1 MATHRLKPSFY
12 PRKVTC
18 PVNWGEI
25 RSELPDFIICRIEFI
40 MSNVRNI
47 IIKLR
52 VNKDELQLFKDKAR
66 RYQNMSSMIRDAVSQ
81 FNDIKTKGEIE
92 VLTEIKNYYTRFD
105 QRLGWLGGNIN
116 QAQHRANEL
125 AIAGLLSSAYIQQV
139 LFPKIKEALQLI
151 REMKAEQDAIYAK
164 LLKL

>member
-1 MATHRLKPSFY
+1 
-12 PRKVTC
+12 
-18 PVNWGEI
+18 
-25 RSELPDFIICRIEFI
+25 

-52 VNKDELQLFKDKAR
+52 VNEVELQLFKDKAG

-81 FNDIKTKGEIE
+81 FNDIKTKGKIE
-92 VLTEIKNYYTRFD
+92 VLTEIKNYYARFD

-139 LFPKIKEALQLI
+139 LSPKIKEALQLI

>member
-1 MATHRLKPSFY
+1 
-12 PRKVTC
+12 
-18 PVNWGEI
+18 
-25 RSELPDFIICRIEFI
+25 

>member
-1 MATHRLKPSFY
+1 M
-12 PRKVTC
+12 
-18 PVNWGEI
+18 G
-25 RSELPDFIICRIEFI
+25 
-40 MSNVRNI
+40 NVRNI

-52 VNKDELQLFKDKAR
+52 VNEEELQYFKNKSE

-81 FNDIKTKGEIE
+81 FDDIQTKGKIKA
-92 VLTEIKNYYTRFD
+92 LAEIKYYYTRFD
-105 QRLGWLGGNIN
+105 QRLGWLGGNVN

-125 AIAGLLSSAYIQQV
+125 AIAGHLSSAYIQQV
-139 LFPKIKEALQLI
+139 LLPIIKEALQLV